1 MTQSPA
7 QRGTGSLSAHDTVG
21 TPDRAVQLWLVIVAL
36 LVFAMIVVGG
46 ATRLTD
52 SGLSITEWQPILG
65 VIPPLS
71 EADWED
77 AFAKYKQIPQYELV
91 NQGMSLSEFKFI
103 YWWEWSHRFL
113 GRIIGIVFAVPLIY
127 FWASRRLRGALVP
140 KLTGV
145 LALGALQGF
154 IGWYM
159 VQSGL
164 VERIDVSHYRLALH
178 LTTALVILAL
188 LTWLVLDL
196 SALKDGA
203 RIRLQTVTPGQLWLA
218 FVLGALLF
226 TQFVFGAFVAGTNAG
241 MTYNT
246 WPLMDGRLIP
256 NGLAT
261 LSPWYMNLL
270 ENITTIQFTHRSLAY
285 LLIVL
290 AAIHAFRLTMSADE
304 ERIVSSSR
312 IFVIALVGQAA
323 LGIWTLLAA
332 GEVARIPIWLGLLH
346 QAGAAI
352 VLVIFVWHLHAMLRA
367 APSRR

>member
-1 MTQSPA
+1 
-7 QRGTGSLSAHDTVG
+7 
-21 TPDRAVQLWLVIVAL
+21 
-36 LVFAMIVVGG
+36 
-46 ATRLTD
+46 
-52 SGLSITEWQPILG
+52 
-65 VIPPLS
+65 
-71 EADWED
+71 
-77 AFAKYKQIPQYELV
+77 
-91 NQGMSLSEFKFI
+91 
-103 YWWEWSHRFL
+103 EWSHRFL

-256 NGLAT
+256 NG
-261 LSPWYMNLL
+261 
-270 ENITTIQFTHRSLAY
+270 
-285 LLIVL
+285 
-290 AAIHAFRLTMSADE
+290 
-304 ERIVSSSR
+304 
-312 IFVIALVGQAA
+312 
-323 LGIWTLLAA
+323 
-332 GEVARIPIWLGLLH
+332 
-346 QAGAAI
+346 
-352 VLVIFVWHLHAMLRA
+352 
-367 APSRR
+367 

>member
-1 MTQSPA
+1 MPGPEA
-7 QRGTGSLSAHDTVG
+7 ARKAEIA
-21 TPDRAVQLWLVIVAL
+21 PDREDQITAVRLWLYAVAA

-164 VERIDVSHYRLALH
+164 VERID
-178 LTTALVILAL
+178 
-188 LTWLVLDL
+188 
-196 SALKDGA
+196 
-203 RIRLQTVTPGQLWLA
+203 
-218 FVLGALLF
+218 
-226 TQFVFGAFVAGTNAG
+226 
-241 MTYNT
+241 
-246 WPLMDGRLIP
+246 
-256 NGLAT
+256 
-261 LSPWYMNLL
+261 
-270 ENITTIQFTHRSLAY
+270 
-285 LLIVL
+285 
-290 AAIHAFRLTMSADE
+290 
-304 ERIVSSSR
+304 
-312 IFVIALVGQAA
+312 
-323 LGIWTLLAA
+323 
-332 GEVARIPIWLGLLH
+332 
-346 QAGAAI
+346 
-352 VLVIFVWHLHAMLRA
+352 
-367 APSRR
+367 